1 MRTIFVFI
9 VSMVS
14 IIAMCQTHSSAD
26 KLFQAGN
33 YSAAQGEYG
42 ALLRSYPREALYLYR
57 YARCAQELGDA
68 QTALEYFEKAGDR
81 YMLKY
86 FYMGEI
92 YMQLWRPED
101 AIKAY
106 QQYWDNQKHPNERDA
121 YIEEQITRA
130 EKLQRY
136 MRRVERIQVLN
147 KVEAPLDSMLY
158 AFRLRGAAGWFAL
171 DSLGALVYTNQ
182 RNDRR
187 IWSTP
192 VDSNLLLVSSHRLLD
207 DWTTPDTLPSS
218 INFTERQTAPFLL
231 SDGVTMYFAA
241 QDSNGFGGLDIYIS
255 RYNTATETYTSP
267 ENIGFPYNSPGNEYF
282 FAVEEWEDGR
292 QIGFLATD
300 RFAEAGKVHI
310 YSFIIP
316 ESKQYWKNLPP
327 DSLALYARLECF
339 EEGII
344 EDDPAVNLISIETD
358 SMPEFVFIINDSTV
372 YHSLKDFQK
381 AEAKEKFLEWQQ
393 VAKQQTIDEEQL
405 SRLRMEYSNADAV
418 RQKELTPI
426 ILQLENNQS
435 QLLNRCQ
442 NLLLE
447 IRTLELKV
455 H

>member
-1 MRTIFVFI
+1 
-9 VSMVS
+9 
-14 IIAMCQTHSSAD
+14 
-26 KLFQAGN
+26 
-33 YSAAQGEYG
+33 
-42 ALLRSYPREALYLYR
+42 
-57 YARCAQELGDA
+57 
-68 QTALEYFEKAGDR
+68 
-81 YMLKY
+81 
-86 FYMGEI
+86 
-92 YMQLWRPED
+92 
-101 AIKAY
+101 
-106 QQYWDNQKHPNERDA
+106 
-121 YIEEQITRA
+121 
-130 EKLQRY
+130 
-136 MRRVERIQVLN
+136 
-147 KVEAPLDSMLY
+147 
-158 AFRLRGAAGWFAL
+158 
-171 DSLGALVYTNQ
+171 
-182 RNDRR
+182 
-187 IWSTP
+187 
-192 VDSNLLLVSSHRLLD
+192 LD

-255 RYNTATETYTSP
+255 RYNTTTETYTSP

-282 FAVEEWEDGR
+282 FAVEEWEDGS